1 MDIEDNF
8 NSMMMTTGTL
18 IGRLL
23 HLGNCLNI
31 SFYEKDSP
39 HAVDIND
46 ELKGSNIEKQLSKVK
61 SDS

>member
-1 MDIEDNF
+1 MDSEDNF

-18 IGRLL
+18 IGRIL
-23 HLGNCLNI
+23 HLGDCLNI

-39 HAVDIND
+39 HAVEIND
-46 ELKGSNIEKQLSKVK
+46 DLKGSNIEKQFSNVK